1 MIGPEH
7 DYDSCNSSSN
17 RPSHRAPSFTQ
28 PVRYSGV
35 KSSHIF
41 EGQATACDIRR
52 YNRIQYSVARP
63 NGVET
68 DTVGPDRSGNLILT
82 NGHVMTG
89 SYGDSDATAVV
100 MVNGKVID
108 VCSDEDAS
116 TWKRPGMAT
125 VDLQGRTVAPGINDA
140 HCHPLYLGLSLT
152 NVDASSPPNRTVAEI
167 VERIRDRVATV
178 RPGQWVQGRGY
189 DQARLEDQRHPTR
202 DDLDPVSPANPVL
215 VVRAC
220 GHIGVAN
227 SRALELAGI
236 TPDTPDPPGGTIDRD
251 EHGRPTGVLREA
263 AQTMVREIIPSPT
276 LAQSKEAL
284 IAAGQQF
291 VSQGVTSVA
300 EAGVRDS
307 IHMTAYEDLHAGG
320 SLPVRTYLM
329 MMIDETLD
337 ALSSLGIK
345 TGLGDEWL
353 RIGPAKLFLD
363 GSIGGRTARMSQPY
377 EGETDNVGL
386 WMYEP
391 EEIKAKMLR
400 AHEAGFQLCAHAIG
414 DAAISLLLDSYEE
427 ALDKYP
433 REDSRH
439 RIEHCSIIDMDIVE
453 RIKRI
458 GAVPIPGTS
467 FLYYFNNAYV
477 QNLGWDRIRY
487 AYGMNTFYEHGIV
500 AAASTDA
507 PVVNTNPAIGL
518 QTMMTRAS
526 EEGTVM
532 WAEESVPLVE
542 ALRAY
547 THNGA
552 YASFEEDI
560 KGTLQS
566 GMIADAVVFDR
577 NLSDVDPDNLAAA
590 RADLTIVDGHIVYQR
605 DGAEA

>member
-1 MIGPEH
+1 M
-7 DYDSCNSSSN
+7 
-17 RPSHRAPSFTQ
+17 
-28 PVRYSGV
+28 
-35 KSSHIF
+35 
-41 EGQATACDIRR
+41 
-52 YNRIQYSVARP
+52 
-63 NGVET
+63 
-68 DTVGPDRSGNLILT
+68 GPDRNGNLILT

-89 SYGDSDATAVV
+89 TYGDVGATAVV
-100 MVNGKVID
+100 IINGKV
-108 VCSDEDAS
+108 VHVGSDEDARV
-116 TWKRPGMAT
+116 WNRPGLRV
-125 VDLQGRTVAPGINDA
+125 VDLRGRTIAPGLNDA
-140 HCHPLYLGLSLT
+140 HCHPLYLGLSLAD
-152 NVDASSPPNRTVAEI
+152 VDASSPPNKTVADI
-167 VERIRDRVATV
+167 VSRVGDRVASV
-178 RPGQWVQGRGY
+178 PPGQWVQGRGY
-189 DQARLEDQRHPTR
+189 DQARLDDQRHPTR
-202 DDLDPVSPANPVL
+202 EDLDPVSPANPVI

-227 SRALELAGI
+227 SLALEMAGI

-263 AQTMVREIIPSPT
+263 AQTMVREIIPAPT
-276 LAQSKEAL
+276 LDQCKDAL
-284 IAAGQQF
+284 VAAGEQF
-291 VSQGVTSVA
+291 LSQGVTSVA

-307 IHMTAYEDLHAGG
+307 THMTAYEDLHAAGD
-320 SLPVRTYLM
+320 LPVRTYLM

-363 GSIGGRTARMSQPY
+363 GSIGGRTARMSEPY
-377 EGETDNVGL
+377 EGESENVGL

-391 EEIKAKMLR
+391 DEIKAKMVR
-400 AHEAGFQLCAHAIG
+400 AHAAGFQLCAHAIG
-414 DAAISLLLDSYEE
+414 DAAISLLLDSFEE

-439 RIEHCSIIDMDIVE
+439 RIEHCSIIDLDIIE
-453 RIKRI
+453 RIRRI

-518 QTMMTRAS
+518 QTMMTRES

-547 THNGA
+547 TYNGA

-566 GMIADAVVFDR
+566 GMIADAVVFDC
-577 NLSDVDPDNLAAA
+577 NLSEVKPDELAGV